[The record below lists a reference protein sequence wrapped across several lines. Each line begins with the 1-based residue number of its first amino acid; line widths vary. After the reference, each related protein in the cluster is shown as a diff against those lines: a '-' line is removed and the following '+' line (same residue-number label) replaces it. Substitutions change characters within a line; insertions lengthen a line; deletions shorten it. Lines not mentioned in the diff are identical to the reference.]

1 MLTKRRAEDRG
12 SYDYGWLQTAHSF
25 SFSEYRDPAFM
36 GFGPLRVINDDVV
49 APGAHMRAEPVKP
62 APDALVDRAPRDPGA
77 ARPSLRHVR
86 CADRWGRC
94 PPRPRPACWPS

>member
-36 GFGPLRVINDDVV
+36 GFGPLRVINDDRI
-49 APGAHMRAEPVKP
+49 APGTGFGTTTLPGLWRRHP
-62 APDALVDRAPRDPGA
+62 ARR
-77 ARPSLRHVR
+77 
-86 CADRWGRC
+86 
-94 PPRPRPACWPS
+94 